1 MNPRRRTKHGSMGR
15 ERVNARLAYA
25 RAFGSIDP
33 LSVPMLVLKQADGGG
48 IATMDLIQRDIH

>member
-1 MNPRRRTKHGSMGR
+1 MNPRRRMKPGSMGR

-33 LSVPMLVLKQADGGG
+33 LSWPMLVLKQADGGG
-48 IATMDLIQRDIH
+48 MATMDLRQRDID

>member
-1 MNPRRRTKHGSMGR
+1 MSSRRRMKPGSMGR

-33 LSVPMLVLKQADGGG
+33 PSWPMLVLKQADGGG
-48 IATMDLIQRDIH
+48 MATMDLRQRDID